1 MKRRIYPIIAVTK
14 VPLEASVTTMLADE
28 SMLQEFIHRT
38 EAQGQVDQI
47 LVYRLTQTRTAERK
61 IAVVDVEID
70 LAVPFFSNQRTE

>member
-1 MKRRIYPIIAVTK
+1 
-14 VPLEASVTTMLADE
+14 MLADE
-28 SMLQEFIHRT
+28 SMLQEFINRT

-47 LVYRLTQTRTAERK
+47 SVYRLTQTRTAERK